1 MVAPKC
7 ATTIVKTTTY
17 RLYGATSP
25 EKSPSVQQS
34 VALLAVN
41 GSQQPNSPF
50 GPSRLLSKPPKPPG
64 EPELPLRVVRFLKNN
79 VPETARPG
87 QRPPPPPAPPREEL
101 TPDPCLLPPVF
112 LSPVSYFLFST
123 IFSTIF
129 THSMHLQVTI
139 SRDCSTCRSHFP
151 RARDATIFSPP
162 QPCVSVTCGSQIPPI
177 RRRPWTASRGRDS
190 QQGSAVAPYEP
201 PRNSNAGSHL
211 YCNEGGS
218 SGKWS

>member
-50 GPSRLLSKPPKPPG
+50 GPSRLPPKPPKPPG
-64 EPELPLRVVRFLKNN
+64 EPEPPLRVVRFPTNN

-101 TPDPCLLPPVF
+101 TPDPCLLPPV
-112 LSPVSYFLFST
+112 S
-123 IFSTIF
+123 
-129 THSMHLQVTI
+129 
-139 SRDCSTCRSHFP
+139 CSLPSFRRFPPIPCTCRSQFP
-151 RARDATIFSPP
+151 AIAPPVGLIFRELAMRRFFLRRSP
-162 QPCVSVTCGSQIPPI
+162 
-177 RRRPWTASRGRDS
+177 AF
-190 QQGSAVAPYEP
+190 
-201 PRNSNAGSHL
+201 L
-211 YCNEGGS
+211 
-218 SGKWS
+218 